1 WVEVEPMRGL
11 DAKFLYSETPT
22 AHMHTLKVAVFD
34 TAAAPGG
41 VSVDQVRALLGR
53 RLDRLPPLRRRAV
66 PVPLGLG
73 HPVWVEDPDFD
84 LDRHVSSRRVA
95 PPGGDRELAAV
106 VAEVAGRPLRR
117 DRPLW
122 EVVVVEG
129 LAGDR
134 MAVVAKVHH
143 AVADGAASVA
153 LLLQALGA
161 PPPAEGGPHPEALPG
176 RAALLRSAL
185 AGHRARLGHLP
196 GLAVRSVAGLREAA
210 RRRRRAPV
218 RPPLPLQA
226 PRTPFNVSLGAART
240 FAMTTVALDDLKE
253 VRRAFDA
260 TVNDVFLAMCAGALR
275 SVLLESGALPGR
287 PLVAS
292 VPLST
297 GPDAGRRGGNHVDNL
312 YVSIATD
319 VADPV
324 ARLRHIS
331 AVATSAKEMRG
342 ALGTELL
349 EDRAEVVPPQLYA
362 LTIRAWTRSRL
373 AGHVRPPVN
382 VVLSN
387 VPGPAE
393 RLRVGP
399 VTLEA
404 LYSVGPIL
412 EGIGV
417 NVTAW
422 SYAGRLFVS
431 VLGSPESLP
440 DPWPLADALP
450 AALEELVRRARQRVA
465 GRPVVAAP

>member
-1 WVEVEPMRGL
+1 MEPMRGL

-22 AHMHTLKVAVFD
+22 AHMHTMKVAVFD
-34 TAAAPGG
+34 TTAVPGG
-41 VSVDQVRALLGR
+41 VSFDEIRTLLGR
-53 RLDRLPPLRRRAV
+53 RLDRLAPLRRRIV

-73 HPVWVEDPDFD
+73 HPLWVEDPHFD
-84 LDRHVSSRRVA
+84 LGKHLSRCGAA

-106 VAEVAGRPLRR
+106 VAEVAARPLAR

-134 MAVVAKVHH
+134 LAVVAKVHH

-153 LLLQALGA
+153 LLLQALGSA
-161 PPPAEGGPHPEALPG
+161 AAGSGSGVAEALPG
-176 RAALLRSAL
+176 RWALLASALHGHRERLGSLPRLALRSA
-185 AGHRARLGHLP
+185 AG
-196 GLAVRSVAGLREAA
+196 VREAA
-210 RRRRRAPV
+210 RRRRRAAV

-226 PRTPFNVSLGAART
+226 PRTPFNVSIGAART
-240 FAMTTVALDDLKE
+240 FAMTTVDLGDVKE
-253 VRRAFDA
+253 VGRAFGV
-260 TVNDVFLAMCAGALR
+260 TLNDVFLAMCAGALR
-275 SVLLESGALPGR
+275 SALLGAGALPTR

-297 GPDAGRRGGNHVDNL
+297 APDVAGRAGNHVDNL

-324 ARLRHIS
+324 ARLHQIH
-331 AVATSAKEMRG
+331 AVATAAKEMRG
-342 ALGTELL
+342 ALGTDLL
-349 EDRAEVVPPQLYA
+349 GERAEVVPPQLYA
-362 LTIRAWTRSRL
+362 LTIRAWTRSKLADRL
-373 AGHVRPPVN
+373 RPPVN

-393 RLRVGP
+393 RLQVGP

-422 SYAGRLFVS
+422 SYAGRLHVS
-431 VLGSPESLP
+431 VLGSPQSLP
-440 DPWPLADALP
+440 DPWPLAEAVPEALG
-450 AALEELVRRARQRVA
+450 ELLRRARA
-465 GRPVVAAP
+465 STADPAVAAVP